1 MVRIISGEQ
10 KGRRLSTLKGRNLRP
25 TSDRAK
31 ETLFDILSDRVE
43 GSRFLDLFA
52 GTGSVGL
59 EAASRGA
66 EQVFLV
72 ESDPGALQILQKN
85 IDQCGLKERV
95 TVFRMDAKRSL
106 SRLVSDRQT
115 FSLIFLDPPYHDRL
129 AYELISEVGEK
140 GLLEDG
146 GRVIAE
152 HDRHHSL
159 AEVYGTLSLERTRQV
174 GDTLFSFYG
183 GPCEG

>member
-1 MVRIISGEQ
+1 VVRIISGEQ
-10 KGRRLSTLKGRNLRP
+10 KGRRLSTLKGRSVRP

-59 EAASRGA
+59 EAASRDA

-72 ESDPGALQILQKN
+72 ESDPRALKILQKN
-85 IDQCGLKERV
+85 IDWCGLMDKV
-95 TVFRMDAKRSL
+95 TVFRTDAKKSL
-106 SRLVSDRQT
+106 SRLASDRQT

-129 AYELISEVGEK
+129 AYALISEVGEK

-146 GRVIAE
+146 GMVIAE

-159 AEVYGTLSLERTRQV
+159 PEVYGTLSLVRTRQV